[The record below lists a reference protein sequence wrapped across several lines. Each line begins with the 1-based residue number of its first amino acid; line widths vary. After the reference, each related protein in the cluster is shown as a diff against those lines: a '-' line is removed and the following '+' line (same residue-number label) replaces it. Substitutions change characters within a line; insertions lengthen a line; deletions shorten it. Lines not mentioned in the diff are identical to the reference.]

1 MEGFKNL
8 VPQYALVRRNGGEK
22 ITVNTLFNI
31 TNCLH
36 TENVQQICFETL
48 SVPYHR
54 AQTIISA
61 FKVSHFQRRLN
72 DTLLYQS
79 ISHKKLWFPAA
90 FTKFSFI
97 CRSILYKNF
106 WFPGES
112 RRVDSW
118 RHCWDQVWWQVTISL
133 LTIPVQL
140 YFGHCALCKYVLV
153 LTQVQLQCLV

>member
-1 MEGFKNL
+1 MRCRVFEIHITPFQTEKSLLTGQESKSAKIMEGFKNL

-36 TENVQQICFETL
+36 TENVQQWKICFETL
-48 SVPYHR
+48 SSVPYHR

-79 ISHKKLWFPAA
+79 ISHKKL
-90 FTKFSFI
+90 
-97 CRSILYKNF
+97 
-106 WFPGES
+106 
-112 RRVDSW
+112 
-118 RHCWDQVWWQVTISL
+118 
-133 LTIPVQL
+133 
-140 YFGHCALCKYVLV
+140 
-153 LTQVQLQCLV
+153 

>member
-36 TENVQQICFETL
+36 TENVQQWKIWFETL
-48 SVPYHR
+48 SSVSYHR
-54 AQTIISA
+54 AQIIISA

-72 DTLLYQS
+72 DILLYQS
-79 ISHKKLWFPAA
+79 ISHKKLLNPAA

-97 CRSILYKNF
+97 CRWILYKIVL
-106 WFPGES
+106 FPGES

-118 RHCWDQVWWQVTISL
+118 RHRWDQVWWQVTISL

-140 YFGHCALCKYVLV
+140 YFGHCALCNML
-153 LTQVQLQCLV
+153 

>member
-36 TENVQQICFETL
+36 TENVQQIRFETL
-48 SVPYHR
+48 SIPYHR
-54 AQTIISA
+54 AQTLISA

-90 FTKFSFI
+90 FTKYSFT

-118 RHCWDQVWWQVTISL
+118 RHRWDQVRWQVTISL
-133 LTIPVQL
+133 LTFNYILATVL
-140 YFGHCALCKYVLV
+140 CANMF
-153 LTQVQLQCLV
+153 

>member
-36 TENVQQICFETL
+36 TENVRQWKICFETL
-48 SVPYHR
+48 SSVPYHC

-72 DTLLYQS
+72 DILLYQS
-79 ISHKKLWFPAA
+79 ISHKKLLI
-90 FTKFSFI
+90 SSGI
-97 CRSILYKNF
+97 YKNF
-106 WFPGES
+106 FFSVNEFCIKTF
-112 RRVDSW
+112 DS
-118 RHCWDQVWWQVTISL
+118 QVKAEE
-133 LTIPVQL
+133 LTLGDIVEIK
-140 YFGHCALCKYVLV
+140 FGDR
-153 LTQVQLQCLV
+153 

>member
-36 TENVQQICFETL
+36 TENVQQWKICFETL
-48 SVPYHR
+48 SSVPYHC

-72 DTLLYQS
+72 DILFNQFHIKSFDFQRHLQNFLLSVDQFCIKTFDSQVKAEELTLGD
-79 ISHKKLWFPAA
+79 IVEI
-90 FTKFSFI
+90 KFGD
-97 CRSILYKNF
+97 R
-106 WFPGES
+106 
-112 RRVDSW
+112 
-118 RHCWDQVWWQVTISL
+118 
-133 LTIPVQL
+133 
-140 YFGHCALCKYVLV
+140 
-153 LTQVQLQCLV
+153 